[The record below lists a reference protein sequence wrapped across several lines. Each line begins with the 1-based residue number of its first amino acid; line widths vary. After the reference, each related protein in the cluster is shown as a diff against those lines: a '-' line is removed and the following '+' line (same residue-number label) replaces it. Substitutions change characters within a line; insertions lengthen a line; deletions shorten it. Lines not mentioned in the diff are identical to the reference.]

1 MTLSIVDFNGIN
13 YRLKFFKF
21 QHNIM
26 MAKIAARSN
35 GFTLTLVKEAINMW
49 DGIEAKPEKPKP
61 KSATTGNPAD
71 LLVEQMKDLYLN
83 GDDDDI
89 KRTIADAFTKRPPA

>member
-1 MTLSIVDFNGIN
+1 
-13 YRLKFFKF
+13 
-21 QHNIM
+21 M